1 MEINYRKWLHSGARE
16 CARAR
21 ERTPPPPRALQVLPA
36 CCATCDEGKKN
47 RRRPNGSRMTRGDR
61 RVKRKA
67 RARRLA
73 DTLLW
78 ALGVEGQ
85 GDMAQIL
92 DVEGGGLG

>member
-1 MEINYRKWLHSGARE
+1 MVRMN
-16 CARAR
+16 AR
-21 ERTPPPPRALQVLPA
+21 ERESEHHLHRGRYRCSLPA
-36 CCATCDEGKKN
+36 AQHVTKEKKKLTET
-47 RRRPNGSRMTRGDR
+47 NGSRMTRGDR